1 MRKVA
6 LVGCVWSG
14 VLLAGCGG
22 RPSRLAVADIDSGAA
37 EAAIAEFDANGDGVL
52 DEGEIEKVPPL
63 KASLS
68 RIDTSGDRKID
79 EQEIDARITA
89 WRDSKVGLMPV
100 VIRLQSGGGPIPD
113 ADVTLVPEKFLGE
126 AIEPAKGK
134 TDQDGVAVMQ
144 ISDERDERGVR
155 PGFYRIQVSKQ
166 PSGSETIPARYN
178 TETQLGL
185 EVEPIAPDSRDAT
198 FTLSL

>member
-6 LVGCVWSG
+6 LFGWLLSG
-14 VLLAGCGG
+14 VLLAGCSGK
-22 RPSRLAVADIDSGAA
+22 PSRLAVGEIDSGAA
-37 EAAIAEFDANGDGVL
+37 AAAIADFDTNSDGVL

-63 KASLS
+63 KASLT

-79 EQEIDARITA
+79 EQEIDARIAA

-100 VIRLQSGGGPIPD
+100 VIRLKAGGGPIAD

-126 AIEPAKGK
+126 AIKPAKGR

-144 ISDERDERGVR
+144 ISDERDERGVQ
-155 PGFYRIQVSKQ
+155 PGFYRIEVSKQ

-178 TETQLGL
+178 AETQLGL
-185 EVEPIAPDSRDAT
+185 EVEPISPDSRDAT
-198 FTLSL
+198 FSLSL